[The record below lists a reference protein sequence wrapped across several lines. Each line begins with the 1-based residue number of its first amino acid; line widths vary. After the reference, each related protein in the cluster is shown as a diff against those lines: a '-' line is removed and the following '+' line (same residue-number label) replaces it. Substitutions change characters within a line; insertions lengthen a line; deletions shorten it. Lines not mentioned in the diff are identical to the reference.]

1 MGDLS
6 NLVPSIHP
14 YVGGSTGNSLH
25 AKDLVVEN
33 YDLSV
38 IDAGRMMAHTVID
51 LLENDASIANDVINN
66 FKPNFTKENY
76 LKFLRDLMKEEEF
89 KF

>member
-1 MGDLS
+1 
-6 NLVPSIHP
+6 
-14 YVGGSTGNSLH
+14 
-25 AKDLVVEN
+25 
-33 YDLSV
+33 
-38 IDAGRMMAHTVID
+38 MAHTVID